1 MNEQANTFD
10 DEANAA
16 MALREK
22 LVDAS
27 TPGYQ
32 VEFDPLE
39 AERAGAFVED
49 ALSEVDAV
57 ESGLDL
63 VEAEAGVVY
72 STDATSTVLRTGA
85 GE

>member
-22 LVDAS
+22 LADAS

-49 ALSEVDAV
+49 ALSEVDAA
-57 ESGLDL
+57 ESASDL
-63 VEAEAGVVY
+63 VEVEADVVY
-72 STDATSTVLRTGA
+72 STEATSTVLRTGA